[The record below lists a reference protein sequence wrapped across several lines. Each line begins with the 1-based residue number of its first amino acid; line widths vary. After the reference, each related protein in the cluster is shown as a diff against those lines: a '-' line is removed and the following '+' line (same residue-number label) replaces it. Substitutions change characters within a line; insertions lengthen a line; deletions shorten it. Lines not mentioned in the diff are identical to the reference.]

1 MSTLSSMEQLG
12 RRLRGSAPDGGG
24 PPGHTF
30 LQIGRYTCLQIP
42 GISAKRSG
50 PDAQSV
56 LVIQLDVVI
65 VYEGGL
71 PPPRAGEPHFKEIF
85 AVALD
90 QYARRRAPF
99 PRVIIIVV
107 SALEGLPLGLRVQ
120 NISVAV
126 KAQPPEDFSVEHE
139 PALDRTEA

>member
-12 RRLRGSAPDGGG
+12 KHLQKSAPDGDG

-42 GISAKRSG
+42 SISAKRSG

-56 LVIQLDVVI
+56 LVIQLDIVI

-71 PPPRAGEPHFKEIF
+71 PPPRTDEPHFKEIF

-90 QYARRRAPF
+90 QYAHRHAPF
-99 PRVIIIVV
+99 PRIIIIVV
-107 SALEGLPLGLRVQ
+107 SALKGLPL
-120 NISVAV
+120 
-126 KAQPPEDFSVEHE
+126 
-139 PALDRTEA
+139 